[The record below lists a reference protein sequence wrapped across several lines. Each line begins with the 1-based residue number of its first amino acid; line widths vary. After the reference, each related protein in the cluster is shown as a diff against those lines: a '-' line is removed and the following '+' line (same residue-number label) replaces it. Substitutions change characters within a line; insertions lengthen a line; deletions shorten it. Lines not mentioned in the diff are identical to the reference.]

1 MRLVQ
6 RVASSRRGRNRTP
19 QKSHA
24 GAQWAVPDPRPK
36 VVSSF
41 PPTPRRRLLCAAAA
55 AALLGGRRFAVAQP
69 LAATPACAP
78 GGAPTEAQTA
88 GPYFKP
94 SSPERSTLL
103 EPGLAG
109 ERLVLSGRVL
119 ATDCSP
125 VARALLDVWQADADG
140 AYDNRGFRLRGHL
153 FTDADGRYRLE
164 TIVPGL
170 YPGRTRHIHV
180 KLQPPGG
187 RVLTTQLYFP
197 DEVLNRRD
205 GLFEPSLLVALE
217 RDAGV
222 AQAGFEFVL
231 RRA

>member
-1 MRLVQ
+1 M
-6 RVASSRRGRNRTP
+6 
-19 QKSHA
+19 
-24 GAQWAVPDPRPK
+24 
-36 VVSSF
+36 
-41 PPTPRRRLLCAAAA
+41 PTCEPRRTSGRRALL
-55 AALLGGRRFAVAQP
+55 AALAGTLLVRPGFGQR
-69 LAATPACAP
+69 AATPACGP
-78 GGAPTEAQTA
+78 DSPPTEAQTE
-88 GPYFKP
+88 GPYFKR
-94 SSPERSTLL
+94 SSPERASLL

-119 ATDCSP
+119 TSDCRP
-125 VARALLDVWQADADG
+125 VARALLDVWQADAGG

-197 DEVLNRRD
+197 DEAANRRD
-205 GLFEPSLLVALE
+205 GLFDPSLLVALE
-217 RDAGV
+217 RGAGT
-222 AQAGFEFVL
+222 ARAGFDFVL
-231 RRA
+231 RA

>member
-1 MRLVQ
+1 MKRHC
-6 RVASSRRGRNRTP
+6 A
-19 QKSHA
+19 KSHA
-24 GAQWAVPDPRPK
+24 GAQWVLPDPRPK
-36 VVSSF
+36 VVSSS
-41 PPTPRRRLLCAAAA
+41 PPTPRRRLLRAAAA
-55 AALLGGRRFAVAQP
+55 AALLGSRRFAVAQP
-69 LAATPACAP
+69 LVATPTCAP
-78 GGAPTEAQTA
+78 GGASTEAQTA

-94 SSPERSTLL
+94 SSPERASLL

-119 ATDCSP
+119 TTDCSP
-125 VARALLDVWQADADG
+125 VGRVLLDIWQANADG

-153 FTDADGRYRLE
+153 FTDSDGRYRLE

-197 DEVLNRRD
+197 DEALNRRD
-205 GLFEPSLLVALE
+205 GLFEPSLLVALKRE
-217 RDAGV
+217 AGV
-222 AQAGFEFVL
+222 AQAAFDFVL
-231 RRA
+231 RA

>member
-1 MRLVQ
+1 MPTSDPR
-6 RVASSRRGRNRTP
+6 RASGRRALLATL
-19 QKSHA
+19 A
-24 GAQWAVPDPRPK
+24 GALLVRP
-36 VVSSF
+36 SF
-41 PPTPRRRLLCAAAA
+41 GQRS
-55 AALLGGRRFAVAQP
+55 V
-69 LAATPACAP
+69 TPACGPDAP
-78 GGAPTEAQTA
+78 PTGAQTE
-88 GPYFKP
+88 GPYFKR
-94 SSPERSTLL
+94 SSPERSSLL

-109 ERLVLSGRVL
+109 ERLVLSGQVL
-119 ATDCSP
+119 ASDCRP

-197 DEVLNRRD
+197 DEAGNRRD

-217 RDAGV
+217 RDAGA
-222 AQAGFEFVL
+222 AQAAFDFVL

>member
-1 MRLVQ
+1 MRPSFGQ
-6 RVASSRRGRNRTP
+6 RSV
-19 QKSHA
+19 
-24 GAQWAVPDPRPK
+24 
-36 VVSSF
+36 
-41 PPTPRRRLLCAAAA
+41 
-55 AALLGGRRFAVAQP
+55 
-69 LAATPACAP
+69 TPACGP
-78 GGAPTEAQTA
+78 DSLPTGAQTE
-88 GPYFKP
+88 GPYFKR
-94 SSPERSTLL
+94 SSPERSSLL

-109 ERLVLSGRVL
+109 ERLVLSGQVL
-119 ATDCSP
+119 ASDCRP

-197 DEVLNRRD
+197 DEAGNRRD

-217 RDAGV
+217 RDAGA
-222 AQAGFEFVL
+222 AQAAFDFVL